1 MEVWQTS
8 KYKDF
13 IKLKLVEKKTT
24 RNKQKIIFKAKSNLV
39 VKIFDL
45 KWKIP
50 KIQNNIRFM
59 FVIKFPKKKLIG
71 KKANVRF
78 VNKVKFIL
86 KLFLFKIITTLWE
99 P

>member
-1 MEVWQTS
+1 MYSYSS

-24 RNKQKIIFKAKSNLV
+24 RNKKKIIFKVKSNLV

-50 KIQNNIRFM
+50 KIQNNTRLM
-59 FVIKFPKKKLIG
+59 FVMRFPKIKLIG

-86 KLFLFKIITTLWE
+86 KLFLLKTIATLWK

>member
-1 MEVWQTS
+1 MYSYSS

-13 IKLKLVEKKTT
+13 IKLKLVEKKTK
-24 RNKQKIIFKAKSNLV
+24 RNKKKIIFKVKSNLV
-39 VKIFDL
+39 VKIFDR

-50 KIQNNIRFM
+50 KIQNNTRLM
-59 FVIKFPKKKLIG
+59 FIIKFPKIKLIG

-86 KLFLFKIITTLWE
+86 KLFLLKTIATLWK

>member
-1 MEVWQTS
+1 MYSYSS

-24 RNKQKIIFKAKSNLV
+24 RNKQKIIFKVKSNLV

-50 KIQNNIRFM
+50 KIQNNTRLM
-59 FVIKFPKKKLIG
+59 FVIRFPKIKLIG
-71 KKANVRF
+71 KKPKIMF
-78 VNKVKFIL
+78 VNRVGLIL
-86 KLFLFKIITTLWE
+86 KFFLYKVILFLII
-99 P
+99 PQ